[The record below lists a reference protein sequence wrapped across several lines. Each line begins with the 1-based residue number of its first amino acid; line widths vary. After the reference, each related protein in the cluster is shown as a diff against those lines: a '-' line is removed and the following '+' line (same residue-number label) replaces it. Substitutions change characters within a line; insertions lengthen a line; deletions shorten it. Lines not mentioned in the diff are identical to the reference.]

1 MHWPGK
7 KPANIEYMTSHL
19 DLVPTLLPE
28 VLGCENPTE
37 DYSVGMSIWKEAG
50 RRNMSRGPYSSS
62 VKLVIYRSQNPR
74 ISAS

>member
-1 MHWPGK
+1 MLKLRFPLVIHWPGK

-50 RRNMSRGPYSSS
+50 LPELGVLQRMEQRRFC
-62 VKLVIYRSQNPR
+62 
-74 ISAS
+74 